1 MIFDQEDYKAF
12 DPEIWEAVA
21 KEEERQ
27 QHNIELIASENVVSK
42 AVMAAQGS
50 ILTNKYA
57 EGYPGRRYYGG
68 TDVVDVI
75 ESLAIERAKEIFG
88 AKSANVQPHSGSQA
102 NCAAYMALIEPGDT
116 VMGMDLSAGG
126 HLTHGASVSF
136 SGQTYNF
143 VSYSVDPETELL
155 DFDAILQQ
163 AKEVQP
169 KLIVAGASAYSHI
182 IDFSKFREIADA
194 VGAKLTVDMAHI
206 AGLVAAGLHPSPV
219 PYADITTTTT
229 HKTLR
234 GPRGGLI
241 LTNDEELAKK
251 INSAIFPGIQG
262 GPLEHVIAAK
272 AVAFKEVLDPAFK
285 VYAQQI
291 LDNAQ
296 AMAQVF
302 RQHDK
307 FRVISDGTENHL
319 FLVDVTKVVE
329 NGKVAQNL
337 LDEVNI
343 TLNKNS
349 IPYETLSPFKTSG
362 IRIGTAAIAARGF
375 GVTESI
381 KVAELIIKALENA
394 ENEAV
399 LNQVRAEVR
408 ELTDAFPLYEGLN

>member
-1 MIFDQEDYKAF
+1 MIFDKDDFKVYDA
-12 DPEIWEAVA
+12 DLWNAIA

-27 QHNIELIASENVVSK
+27 QNNIELIASENVVSK

-68 TDVVDVI
+68 TDVVDVV
-75 ESLAIERAKEIFG
+75 ETLAIERAKEIFG
-88 AKSANVQPHSGSQA
+88 AKFANVQPHSGSQA

-116 VMGMDLSAGG
+116 VMGMDLAAGG
-126 HLTHGASVSF
+126 HLTHGAPVSF

-155 DFDAILQQ
+155 DFDAILKQ
-163 AKEVQP
+163 AQEVKP
-169 KLIVAGASAYSHI
+169 KLIVAGASAYSQI

-194 VGAKLTVDMAHI
+194 VGAKLMVDMAHI

-219 PYADITTTTT
+219 PYAHITTTTT

-262 GPLEHVIAAK
+262 GPLEHVVAAK
-272 AVAFKEVLDPAFK
+272 AVSFKEVLDPAFK
-285 VYAQQI
+285 EYAANVI
-291 LDNAQ
+291 KNSK
-296 AMAQVF
+296 AMVEVF
-302 RQHDK
+302 VQDPD
-307 FRVISDGTENHL
+307 FRIISGGTENHL

-362 IRIGTAAIAARGF
+362 IRIGSAAITARGF
-375 GVTESI
+375 GEEESR
-381 KVAELIIKALENA
+381 KVAELIIKTLKNA

-399 LNQVRAEVR
+399 LEEVR
-408 ELTDAFPLYEGLN
+408 SEVKALTDAFPLYED

>member
-57 EGYPGRRYYGG
+57 EGYPGHRYYGG

-88 AKSANVQPHSGSQA
+88 AKFANVQPHSGSQA

-143 VSYSVDPETELL
+143 VSYSVDPDTELL

-194 VGAKLTVDMAHI
+194 VGAKLMVDMAHI

-241 LTNDEELAKK
+241 LTNDEDLAKK

-362 IRIGTAAIAARGF
+362 IRIGAAAIAARGF

-394 ENEAV
+394 ENEAM

>member
-1 MIFDQEDYKAF
+1 MIFDKDDFKAY
-12 DPEIWEAVA
+12 DADLWNAIA

-27 QHNIELIASENVVSK
+27 QNNIELIASENVVSK

-68 TDVVDVI
+68 TDVVDVV
-75 ESLAIERAKEIFG
+75 ETLAIERAKEIFG
-88 AKSANVQPHSGSQA
+88 AKFANVQPHSGSQA

-116 VMGMDLSAGG
+116 VMGMDLAAGG

-155 DFDAILQQ
+155 DFDAILKQ
-163 AKEVQP
+163 AQEVKP
-169 KLIVAGASAYSHI
+169 KLIVAGASAYSQI

-194 VGAKLTVDMAHI
+194 VGAKLMVDMAHI

-219 PYADITTTTT
+219 PYAHITTTTT

-241 LTNDEELAKK
+241 LTNDEDLAKK

-262 GPLEHVIAAK
+262 GPLEHVVAAK
-272 AVAFKEVLDPAFK
+272 AVSFKEVLDPAFK
-285 VYAQQI
+285 EYAANVI
-291 LDNAQ
+291 KNSK
-296 AMAQVF
+296 AMVEVF
-302 RQHDK
+302 LQDPD
-307 FRVISDGTENHL
+307 FRIISGGTENHL

-362 IRIGTAAIAARGF
+362 IRIGSAAITARGF
-375 GVTESI
+375 GEEESR
-381 KVAELIIKALENA
+381 KVAELIIKTLKNA
-394 ENEAV
+394 ENEDV
-399 LNQVRAEVR
+399 SEEVR
-408 ELTDAFPLYEGLN
+408 SAVKELTDAFPLYED

>member
-1 MIFDQEDYKAF
+1 MIFDKDDFKAY
-12 DPEIWEAVA
+12 DADLWNAIA

-27 QHNIELIASENVVSK
+27 QNNIELIASENVVSK

-68 TDVVDVI
+68 TDVVDVV
-75 ESLAIERAKEIFG
+75 ETLAIERAKEIFG
-88 AKSANVQPHSGSQA
+88 AKFANVQPHSGSQA

-116 VMGMDLSAGG
+116 VMGMDLAAGG
-126 HLTHGASVSF
+126 HLTHGAPVSF

-155 DFDAILQQ
+155 DFDAILKQ
-163 AKEVQP
+163 AQEVKP
-169 KLIVAGASAYSHI
+169 KLIVAGASAYSQI

-194 VGAKLTVDMAHI
+194 VGAKLMVDMAHI

-219 PYADITTTTT
+219 PYAHITTTTT

-262 GPLEHVIAAK
+262 GPLEHVVAAK
-272 AVAFKEVLDPAFK
+272 AVSFKEVLDPAFK
-285 VYAQQI
+285 EYAANVI
-291 LDNAQ
+291 KNSK
-296 AMAQVF
+296 AMVSVF
-302 RQHDK
+302 LQDPD
-307 FRVISDGTENHL
+307 FRIISGGTENHL

-362 IRIGTAAIAARGF
+362 IRIGSAAITARGF
-375 GVTESI
+375 GEEESR
-381 KVAELIIKALENA
+381 KVAELIIKTLKNA
-394 ENEAV
+394 ENEDV
-399 LNQVRAEVR
+399 LEEVR
-408 ELTDAFPLYEGLN
+408 RAVKELTDAFPLYED

>member
-1 MIFDQEDYKAF
+1 MIFDKDDFKAY
-12 DPEIWEAVA
+12 DADLWNAIA

-27 QHNIELIASENVVSK
+27 QNNIELIASENVVSK

-68 TDVVDVI
+68 TDVVDVV
-75 ESLAIERAKEIFG
+75 ETLAIERAKEIFG
-88 AKSANVQPHSGSQA
+88 AKFANVQPHSGSQA

-116 VMGMDLSAGG
+116 VMGMDLAAGG
-126 HLTHGASVSF
+126 HLTHGAPVSF

-155 DFDAILQQ
+155 DFDAILKQ
-163 AKEVQP
+163 AQEVKP
-169 KLIVAGASAYSHI
+169 KLIVAGASAYSQI

-194 VGAKLTVDMAHI
+194 VGAKLIVDMAHI

-219 PYADITTTTT
+219 PYAHITTTTT

-241 LTNDEELAKK
+241 LTNDEDLAKK

-262 GPLEHVIAAK
+262 GPLEHVVAAK
-272 AVAFKEVLDPAFK
+272 AVSFKEVLDPAFK
-285 VYAQQI
+285 EYAANVI
-291 LDNAQ
+291 KNSK
-296 AMAQVF
+296 AMVEVF
-302 RQHDK
+302 LQDPD
-307 FRVISDGTENHL
+307 FRIISGGTENHL

-362 IRIGTAAIAARGF
+362 IRIGSAAITARGF
-375 GVTESI
+375 GEEESR
-381 KVAELIIKALENA
+381 KVAGLIIKTLKNA

-399 LNQVRAEVR
+399 LEEVR
-408 ELTDAFPLYEGLN
+408 SAVKALTDAFPLYED

>member
-1 MIFDQEDYKAF
+1 MIFDKDDFKAY
-12 DPEIWEAVA
+12 DADLWNAIA

-27 QHNIELIASENVVSK
+27 QNNIELIASENVVSK

-68 TDVVDVI
+68 TDVVDVV
-75 ESLAIERAKEIFG
+75 ETLAIERAKEIFG
-88 AKSANVQPHSGSQA
+88 AKFANVQPHSGSQA

-116 VMGMDLSAGG
+116 VMGMDLAAGG
-126 HLTHGASVSF
+126 HLTHGAPVSF

-155 DFDAILQQ
+155 DFDAILKQ
-163 AKEVQP
+163 AQEVKP
-169 KLIVAGASAYSHI
+169 KLIVAGASAYSQI

-194 VGAKLTVDMAHI
+194 VGAKLMVDMAHI

-219 PYADITTTTT
+219 PYAHITTTTT

-241 LTNDEELAKK
+241 LTNDEDLAKK

-262 GPLEHVIAAK
+262 GPLEHVVAAK
-272 AVAFKEVLDPAFK
+272 AVSFKEVLDPAFK
-285 VYAQQI
+285 EYATNVI
-291 LDNAQ
+291 KNSK
-296 AMAQVF
+296 AMVDVF
-302 RQHDK
+302 LQDPD
-307 FRVISDGTENHL
+307 FRIISGGTQNHL

-349 IPYETLSPFKTSG
+349 IPYESLSPFKTSG
-362 IRIGTAAIAARGF
+362 IRIGSAAITARGF
-375 GVTESI
+375 GEEESR
-381 KVAELIIKALENA
+381 KVAELIIKTLKNA
-394 ENEAV
+394 GNEAV
-399 LNQVRAEVR
+399 LEEVR
-408 ELTDAFPLYEGLN
+408 SEVKALTDAFPLYED

>member
-68 TDVVDVI
+68 TDVVDVV

-88 AKSANVQPHSGSQA
+88 AKFANVQPHSGSQA
-102 NCAAYMALIEPGDT
+102 NCAAYMALIEPDDT

-155 DFDAILQQ
+155 DFDAILKQ

-194 VGAKLTVDMAHI
+194 VGAKLMVDMAHI

-241 LTNDEELAKK
+241 LTNDEDLAKK

-302 RQHDK
+302 RKHDK

-408 ELTDAFPLYEGLN
+408 ELTDAFPLYEDLN

>member
-1 MIFDQEDYKAF
+1 MIFDKDDFKAY
-12 DPEIWEAVA
+12 DADLWNAIA

-27 QHNIELIASENVVSK
+27 QNNIELIASENVVSK

-68 TDVVDVI
+68 TDVVDVV
-75 ESLAIERAKEIFG
+75 ETLAIERAKEIFG
-88 AKSANVQPHSGSQA
+88 AKFANVQPHSGSQA

-116 VMGMDLSAGG
+116 VMGMDLAAGG
-126 HLTHGASVSF
+126 HLTHGAPVSF

-155 DFDAILQQ
+155 DFDAILKQ
-163 AKEVQP
+163 AQEVKP
-169 KLIVAGASAYSHI
+169 KLIVAGASAYSQI

-194 VGAKLTVDMAHI
+194 VGAKLMVDMAHI

-219 PYADITTTTT
+219 PYAHITTTTT

-241 LTNDEELAKK
+241 LTNDENLAKK

-262 GPLEHVIAAK
+262 GPLEHVVAAK
-272 AVAFKEVLDPAFK
+272 AVSFKEVLDPAFK
-285 VYAQQI
+285 EYAANI
-291 LDNAQ
+291 IKNSK
-296 AMAQVF
+296 AMVEVF
-302 RQHDK
+302 LQDPD
-307 FRVISDGTENHL
+307 FRIISGGTENHL

-362 IRIGTAAIAARGF
+362 IRIGSAAITARGF
-375 GVTESI
+375 GEEESR
-381 KVAELIIKALENA
+381 KVAELIIKTLKNA

-399 LNQVRAEVR
+399 LEEVR
-408 ELTDAFPLYEGLN
+408 SEVKALTDAFPLYED

>member
-27 QHNIELIASENVVSK
+27 KHNIELIASENVVSK

-88 AKSANVQPHSGSQA
+88 AKFANVQPHSGSQA

-155 DFDAILQQ
+155 DFDAILKQ

-194 VGAKLTVDMAHI
+194 VGAKLMVDMAHI

-319 FLVDVTKVVE
+319 FLVDVTNVVE

>member
-1 MIFDQEDYKAF
+1 MIFDKDDFKAY
-12 DPEIWEAVA
+12 DADLWNAIA

-27 QHNIELIASENVVSK
+27 QNNIELIASENVVSK

-68 TDVVDVI
+68 TDVVDVV
-75 ESLAIERAKEIFG
+75 ETLAIERAKEIFG
-88 AKSANVQPHSGSQA
+88 AKFANVQPHSGSQA

-116 VMGMDLSAGG
+116 VMGMDLAAGG
-126 HLTHGASVSF
+126 HLTHGAPVSF

-155 DFDAILQQ
+155 DFDAILKQ
-163 AKEVQP
+163 AQEVKP
-169 KLIVAGASAYSHI
+169 KLIVAGASAYSQI

-194 VGAKLTVDMAHI
+194 VGAKLMVDMAHI

-219 PYADITTTTT
+219 PYAHITTTTT

-262 GPLEHVIAAK
+262 GPLEHVVAAK
-272 AVAFKEVLDPAFK
+272 AVSFKEVLDPAFK
-285 VYAQQI
+285 EYAANVI
-291 LDNAQ
+291 KNSK
-296 AMAQVF
+296 AMVEVF
-302 RQHDK
+302 LQDPD
-307 FRVISDGTENHL
+307 FRIISGGTENHL
-319 FLVDVTKVVE
+319 FLVDVTRVVE

-362 IRIGTAAIAARGF
+362 IRIGSAAITARGF
-375 GVTESI
+375 GEEESR
-381 KVAELIIKALENA
+381 KVAELIIKTLKNT

-399 LNQVRAEVR
+399 LEEVR
-408 ELTDAFPLYEGLN
+408 SAIKELTDAFPLYED

>member
-1 MIFDQEDYKAF
+1 MIFDKDDFKAY
-12 DPEIWEAVA
+12 DADLWNAIA

-27 QHNIELIASENVVSK
+27 QNNIELIASENVVSK

-68 TDVVDVI
+68 TDVVDVV
-75 ESLAIERAKEIFG
+75 ETLAIERAKEIFG
-88 AKSANVQPHSGSQA
+88 AKFANVQPHSGSQA

-116 VMGMDLSAGG
+116 VMGMDLAAGG
-126 HLTHGASVSF
+126 HLTHGAPVSF

-155 DFDAILQQ
+155 DFDAILKQ
-163 AKEVQP
+163 AQEVKP
-169 KLIVAGASAYSHI
+169 KLIVAGASAYSQI

-194 VGAKLTVDMAHI
+194 VGAKLMVDMAHI

-219 PYADITTTTT
+219 PYAHITTTTT

-241 LTNDEELAKK
+241 LTNDEDLAKK

-262 GPLEHVIAAK
+262 GPLEHVVAAK
-272 AVAFKEVLDPAFK
+272 AVSFKEVLDPAFK
-285 VYAQQI
+285 EYAANVI
-291 LDNAQ
+291 KNSK
-296 AMAQVF
+296 AMAAVF
-302 RQHDK
+302 LQDPD
-307 FRVISDGTENHL
+307 FRIISGGTENHL

-362 IRIGTAAIAARGF
+362 IRIGSAAITARGF
-375 GVTESI
+375 GEEESR
-381 KVAELIIKALENA
+381 KVAGLIIKTLKNA
-394 ENEAV
+394 ENESV
-399 LNQVRAEVR
+399 LEEVR
-408 ELTDAFPLYEGLN
+408 SAVKELTDAFPLYED

>member
-1 MIFDQEDYKAF
+1 MIFDKDDFKAY
-12 DPEIWEAVA
+12 DADLWNAIA

-27 QHNIELIASENVVSK
+27 QNNIELIASENVVSK

-57 EGYPGRRYYGG
+57 EGYPGHRYYGG
-68 TDVVDVI
+68 TDVVDVV
-75 ESLAIERAKEIFG
+75 ETLAIERAKEIFG
-88 AKSANVQPHSGSQA
+88 AKFANVQPHSGSQA

-116 VMGMDLSAGG
+116 VMGMDLAAGG
-126 HLTHGASVSF
+126 HLTHGAPVSF

-155 DFDAILQQ
+155 DFDAILKQ
-163 AKEVQP
+163 AQEVKP
-169 KLIVAGASAYSHI
+169 KLIVAGASAYSQI

-194 VGAKLTVDMAHI
+194 VGAKLMVDMAHI

-219 PYADITTTTT
+219 PYAHITTTTT

-241 LTNDEELAKK
+241 LTNDEDLAKK

-262 GPLEHVIAAK
+262 GPLEHVVAAK
-272 AVAFKEVLDPAFK
+272 AVSFKEVLDPAFK
-285 VYAQQI
+285 EYAANVI
-291 LDNAQ
+291 KNSK
-296 AMAQVF
+296 AMVEVF
-302 RQHDK
+302 LQDPD
-307 FRVISDGTENHL
+307 FRIISGGTENHL

-362 IRIGTAAIAARGF
+362 IRIGSAAITARGF
-375 GVTESI
+375 GEEESR
-381 KVAELIIKALENA
+381 KVAELIIKTLKNA

-399 LNQVRAEVR
+399 LEDVRSEVKA
-408 ELTDAFPLYEGLN
+408 LTDAFPLYED

>member
-1 MIFDQEDYKAF
+1 MIFDKDDFKAY
-12 DPEIWEAVA
+12 DADLWNAIAN
-21 KEEERQ
+21 EEERQ
-27 QHNIELIASENVVSK
+27 QNNIELIASENVVSK

-68 TDVVDVI
+68 TDVVDVV
-75 ESLAIERAKEIFG
+75 ETLAIERAKEIFG
-88 AKSANVQPHSGSQA
+88 AKFANVQPHSGSQA

-116 VMGMDLSAGG
+116 VMGMDLAAGG
-126 HLTHGASVSF
+126 HLTHGAPVSF

-155 DFDAILQQ
+155 DFDAILKQ
-163 AKEVQP
+163 AQEVKP
-169 KLIVAGASAYSHI
+169 KLIVAGASAYSQI

-194 VGAKLTVDMAHI
+194 VGAKLMVDMAHI

-219 PYADITTTTT
+219 PYAHITTTTT

-241 LTNDEELAKK
+241 LTNDEDLAKK

-262 GPLEHVIAAK
+262 GPLEHVVAAK
-272 AVAFKEVLDPAFK
+272 AVSFKEVLDPAFK
-285 VYAQQI
+285 EYAANVI
-291 LDNAQ
+291 KNSK
-296 AMAQVF
+296 AMVEVF
-302 RQHDK
+302 VQDPD
-307 FRVISDGTENHL
+307 FRIISGGTENHL

-362 IRIGTAAIAARGF
+362 IRIGSAAITARGF
-375 GVTESI
+375 GEEESH
-381 KVAELIIKALENA
+381 KVAELIIKTLKNA
-394 ENEAV
+394 GNEAV
-399 LNQVRAEVR
+399 LEEVR
-408 ELTDAFPLYEGLN
+408 SEVKALTDAFPLYED

>member
-12 DPEIWEAVA
+12 DKELWEAIA
-21 KEEERQ
+21 NEEERQ

-68 TDVVDVI
+68 TDVVDVV

-88 AKSANVQPHSGSQA
+88 AKFANVQPHSGSQA

-126 HLTHGASVSF
+126 HLTHGAPVSF

-143 VSYSVDPETELL
+143 VSYSVNPETELL
-155 DFDAILQQ
+155 DFDAILKQ

-194 VGAKLTVDMAHI
+194 VGAKLMVDMAHI

-329 NGKVAQNL
+329 NGKAAQNL

>member
-1 MIFDQEDYKAF
+1 MIFDKDDFKAY
-12 DPEIWEAVA
+12 DADLWNAIA

-27 QHNIELIASENVVSK
+27 QNNIELIASENVVSK

-68 TDVVDVI
+68 TDVVDVV

-88 AKSANVQPHSGSQA
+88 AKFANVQPHSGSQA

-116 VMGMDLSAGG
+116 VMGMDLAAGG
-126 HLTHGASVSF
+126 HLTHGAPVSF

-155 DFDAILQQ
+155 DFDAILKQ
-163 AKEVQP
+163 AQEVKP
-169 KLIVAGASAYSHI
+169 KLIVAGASAYSQI

-194 VGAKLTVDMAHI
+194 VGAKLMVDMAHI

-219 PYADITTTTT
+219 PYAHITTTTT

-262 GPLEHVIAAK
+262 GPLEHVVAAK
-272 AVAFKEVLDPAFK
+272 AVSFKEVLDPAFK
-285 VYAQQI
+285 EYAANVI
-291 LDNAQ
+291 KNSK
-296 AMAQVF
+296 AMVDVF
-302 RQHDK
+302 LKDPD
-307 FRVISDGTENHL
+307 FRIISGGTENHL
-319 FLVDVTKVVE
+319 FLVDVTKVIE

-362 IRIGTAAIAARGF
+362 IRIGSAAITARGF
-375 GVTESI
+375 GEEESR
-381 KVAELIIKALENA
+381 KVAELIIKTLKNA

-399 LNQVRAEVR
+399 LEEVR
-408 ELTDAFPLYEGLN
+408 SAVKELTDAFPLYED

>member
-12 DPEIWEAVA
+12 DQKLWDAIAN
-21 KEEERQ
+21 EEERQ

-68 TDVVDVI
+68 TDVVDVV

-88 AKSANVQPHSGSQA
+88 AKFANVQPHSGSQA

-126 HLTHGASVSF
+126 HLTHGAPVSF

-155 DFDAILQQ
+155 DFDAILKQ

-194 VGAKLTVDMAHI
+194 VDAKLMVDMAHI

-241 LTNDEELAKK
+241 LTNDEDLAKK

-272 AVAFKEVLDPAFK
+272 AVAFKEVLAPAFK

>member
-1 MIFDQEDYKAF
+1 MIFDKDDFKAY
-12 DPEIWEAVA
+12 DADLWNAIA

-27 QHNIELIASENVVSK
+27 QNNIELIASENVVSK

-68 TDVVDVI
+68 TDVVDVV
-75 ESLAIERAKEIFG
+75 ETLAIERAKEIFG
-88 AKSANVQPHSGSQA
+88 AKFANVQPHSGSQA

-116 VMGMDLSAGG
+116 VMGMDLAAGG
-126 HLTHGASVSF
+126 HLTHGAPVSF

-155 DFDAILQQ
+155 DFDAILKQ
-163 AKEVQP
+163 AQEVKP
-169 KLIVAGASAYSHI
+169 KLIVAGASAYSQI

-194 VGAKLTVDMAHI
+194 VGAKLMVDMAHI

-219 PYADITTTTT
+219 PYAHITTTTT

-241 LTNDEELAKK
+241 LTNDEDLAKK

-262 GPLEHVIAAK
+262 GPLEHVVAAK
-272 AVAFKEVLDPAFK
+272 AVSFKEVLDPAFK
-285 VYAQQI
+285 EYATNVI
-291 LDNAQ
+291 KNSK
-296 AMAQVF
+296 AMVDVF
-302 RQHDK
+302 LQDPD
-307 FRVISDGTENHL
+307 FRIISGGTQNHL

-362 IRIGTAAIAARGF
+362 IRIGSAAITARGF
-375 GVTESI
+375 GEEESR
-381 KVAELIIKALENA
+381 KVAKLIIKTLKNA
-394 ENEAV
+394 ENDAV
-399 LNQVRAEVR
+399 LEEVR
-408 ELTDAFPLYEGLN
+408 SAVKGLTDAFPLYED

>member
-1 MIFDQEDYKAF
+1 MIFDQEDYKTF
-12 DPEIWEAVA
+12 DKELWDAIAN
-21 KEEERQ
+21 EEERQ

-68 TDVVDVI
+68 TDVVDVV

-88 AKSANVQPHSGSQA
+88 AKFANVQPHSGSQA

-126 HLTHGASVSF
+126 HLTHGAPVSF

-155 DFDAILQQ
+155 DFDAILKQ

-194 VGAKLTVDMAHI
+194 VGAKLMVDMAHI

-241 LTNDEELAKK
+241 LTNDEDLAKK

-296 AMAQVF
+296 AMVQVF

>member
-12 DPEIWEAVA
+12 DKELWDAIAS
-21 KEEERQ
+21 EEERQ

-68 TDVVDVI
+68 TDVVDVV

-88 AKSANVQPHSGSQA
+88 AKFANVQPHSGSQA
-102 NCAAYMALIEPGDT
+102 NCAAYMALIEPSDT

-126 HLTHGASVSF
+126 HLTHGAPVSF

-155 DFDAILQQ
+155 DFDAILKQ

-194 VGAKLTVDMAHI
+194 VGAKLMVDMAHI

-241 LTNDEELAKK
+241 LTNDEDLAKK

>member
-75 ESLAIERAKEIFG
+75 EGLAIERAKEIFG
-88 AKSANVQPHSGSQA
+88 AKFANVQPHSGSQA

-194 VGAKLTVDMAHI
+194 VGAKLMVDMAHI

-394 ENEAV
+394 ENEAI

>member
-1 MIFDQEDYKAF
+1 MIFDKEDYKAY
-12 DPEIWEAVA
+12 DADLWNAIA

-27 QHNIELIASENVVSK
+27 QNNIELIASENVVSK

-68 TDVVDVI
+68 TDVVDVV

-88 AKSANVQPHSGSQA
+88 AKFANVQPHSGSQA

-116 VMGMDLSAGG
+116 VMGMDLAAGG

-155 DFDAILQQ
+155 DFDAILKQ
-163 AKEVQP
+163 AQEVKP
-169 KLIVAGASAYSHI
+169 KLIVAGASAYSQI

-194 VGAKLTVDMAHI
+194 VGAKLMVDMAHI

-219 PYADITTTTT
+219 PYAHITTTTT

-241 LTNDEELAKK
+241 LTNDEDLAKK

-272 AVAFKEVLDPAFK
+272 AVAFKEALDPAFK
-285 VYAQQI
+285 EYATNVI
-291 LDNAQ
+291 KNSK
-296 AMAQVF
+296 AMVDVF
-302 RQHDK
+302 LHDSD
-307 FRVISDGTENHL
+307 FRVISGGTENHL

-362 IRIGTAAIAARGF
+362 IRIGTAAITARGF
-375 GVTESI
+375 DEKVSRT
-381 KVAELIIKALENA
+381 VAELIIKALKNA
-394 ENEAV
+394 DQPAV
-399 LNQVRAEVR
+399 LEEVR
-408 ELTDAFPLYEGLN
+408 DQVKTLTDAFPLYED

>member
-1 MIFDQEDYKAF
+1 MIFDKDDYKAY
-12 DPEIWEAVA
+12 DADLWNAIA

-27 QHNIELIASENVVSK
+27 QNNIELIASENVVSK

-68 TDVVDVI
+68 TDVVDVV
-75 ESLAIERAKEIFG
+75 ETLAIERAKEIFG
-88 AKSANVQPHSGSQA
+88 ARFANVQPHSGSQA

-116 VMGMDLSAGG
+116 VMGMDLAAGG
-126 HLTHGASVSF
+126 HLTHGAPVSF

-155 DFDAILQQ
+155 DFDAILKQ
-163 AKEVQP
+163 AQEVKP
-169 KLIVAGASAYSHI
+169 KLIVAGASAYSQI

-194 VGAKLTVDMAHI
+194 VGAKLMVDMAHI

-219 PYADITTTTT
+219 PYAHITTTTT

-262 GPLEHVIAAK
+262 GPLEHVVAAK
-272 AVAFKEVLDPAFK
+272 AVSFKEVLDPAFK
-285 VYAQQI
+285 EYAANVI
-291 LDNAQ
+291 KNSK
-296 AMAQVF
+296 AMVEVF
-302 RQHDK
+302 LQDPD
-307 FRVISDGTENHL
+307 FRIISGGTENHL

-362 IRIGTAAIAARGF
+362 IRIGSAAITARGF
-375 GVTESI
+375 GEEESR
-381 KVAELIIKALENA
+381 KVAELIIKTLKNA

-399 LNQVRAEVR
+399 LEEVR
-408 ELTDAFPLYEGLN
+408 SEVKALTDAFPLYED

>member
-12 DPEIWEAVA
+12 DKELWDAIAS
-21 KEEERQ
+21 EEERQ

-68 TDVVDVI
+68 TDVVDVV

-88 AKSANVQPHSGSQA
+88 AKFANVQPHSGSQA

-126 HLTHGASVSF
+126 HLTHGAPVSF

-143 VSYSVDPETELL
+143 VSYSVNPETELL
-155 DFDAILQQ
+155 DFDAILKQ

-194 VGAKLTVDMAHI
+194 VGAKLMVDMAHI

>member
-12 DPEIWEAVA
+12 DQELWDAIAN
-21 KEEERQ
+21 EEERQ

-68 TDVVDVI
+68 TDVVDVV

-88 AKSANVQPHSGSQA
+88 AKFANVQPHSGSQA

-126 HLTHGASVSF
+126 HLTHGAPVSF

-155 DFDAILQQ
+155 DFDAILKQ

-194 VGAKLTVDMAHI
+194 VDAKLMVDMAHI

-241 LTNDEELAKK
+241 LTNDEDLAKK

>member
-1 MIFDQEDYKAF
+1 MIFDKDDFKAY
-12 DPEIWEAVA
+12 DADLWNAIA

-27 QHNIELIASENVVSK
+27 QNNIELIASENVVSK

-68 TDVVDVI
+68 TDVVDVV
-75 ESLAIERAKEIFG
+75 ETLAIERAKEIFG
-88 AKSANVQPHSGSQA
+88 AKFANVQPHSGSQA

-116 VMGMDLSAGG
+116 VMGMDLAAGG
-126 HLTHGASVSF
+126 HLTHGAPVSF

-155 DFDAILQQ
+155 DFDAILKQ
-163 AKEVQP
+163 AQEVKP
-169 KLIVAGASAYSHI
+169 KLIVAGASAYSQI

-194 VGAKLTVDMAHI
+194 VGAKLMVDMAHI

-219 PYADITTTTT
+219 PYAHITTTTT

-241 LTNDEELAKK
+241 LTNDEDLAKK

-262 GPLEHVIAAK
+262 GPLEHVVAAK
-272 AVAFKEVLDPAFK
+272 AVSFKEVLDPAFK
-285 VYAQQI
+285 EYAANVI
-291 LDNAQ
+291 KNSK
-296 AMAQVF
+296 AMVEVF
-302 RQHDK
+302 LQDPD
-307 FRVISDGTENHL
+307 FRIISGGTENHL

-362 IRIGTAAIAARGF
+362 IRIGSAAITARGF
-375 GVTESI
+375 GEEESR
-381 KVAELIIKALENA
+381 KVAELIIKTLKNA
-394 ENEAV
+394 ENEDV
-399 LNQVRAEVR
+399 LEEVR
-408 ELTDAFPLYEGLN
+408 SAVKELTDAFPLYED